1 MLELV
6 LDIQVE
12 AAGQRCKCG
21 VEGCI
26 PRRPPGE
33 RNLGDSIQCT
43 DRWYLKPW
51 DWIRSLRV

>member
-12 AAGQRCKCG
+12 AAGQRCKWG
-21 VEGCI
+21 V
-26 PRRPPGE
+26 RRVYPQKASGRE
-33 RNLGDSIQCT
+33 KFGRQYSMY
-43 DRWYLKPW
+43 RWYLKPW